1 MILEP
6 DNIKAMI
13 ATAEADAKAITE
25 EFNQKKA
32 DMEAAT
38 ARWQQYGQ
46 LSQLKLTRLEG
57 RIIAFNELLKEAEAT
72 APPPEA

>member
-6 DNIKAMI
+6 DKIKELI
-13 ATAEADAKAITE
+13 ATAEADSKAITD
-25 EFNQKKA
+25 EFTQKKA
-32 DMEAAT
+32 EMEAAQ

-57 RIIAFNELLKEAEAT
+57 RIIAFNELLKEAEAV
-72 APPPEA
+72 APPTEA